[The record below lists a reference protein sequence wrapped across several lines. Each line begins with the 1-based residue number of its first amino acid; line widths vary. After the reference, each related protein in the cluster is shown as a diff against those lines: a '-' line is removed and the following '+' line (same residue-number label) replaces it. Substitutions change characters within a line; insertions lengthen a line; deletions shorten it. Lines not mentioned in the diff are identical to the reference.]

1 MIVDTRREIAD
12 PEEIHALP
20 MSKTITR
27 RCLAVELQESH
38 DWTHWSQKVYWVPG
52 TACGCAAWWGTDK
65 TQKYYQSHCHTVA
78 GPLIAKADELPVHN
92 RKGLGN
98 QKEKGGG
105 AS

>member
-1 MIVDTRREIAD
+1 MNFQLSS
-12 PEEIHALP
+12 LP
-20 MSKTITR
+20 DAERPLMMRS
-27 RCLAVELQESH
+27 EL
-38 DWTHWSQKVYWVPG
+38 G
-52 TACGCAAWWGTDK
+52 ACGCAAWWGTDK

-105 AS
+105 GTLKLEEAPLELFQHTVGRF